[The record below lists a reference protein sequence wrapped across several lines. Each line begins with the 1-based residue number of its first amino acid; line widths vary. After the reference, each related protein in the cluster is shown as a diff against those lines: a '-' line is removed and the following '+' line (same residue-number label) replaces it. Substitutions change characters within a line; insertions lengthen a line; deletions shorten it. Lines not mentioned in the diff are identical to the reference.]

1 MHGATPIIRIV
12 FVHSTQSLTNLTGLS
27 MFVTKALIELAS
39 PSLIIFDTMV
49 RPSLIRIVLVPDT
62 QASMEL
68 TTLSL
73 VP

>member
-12 FVHSTQSLTNLTGLS
+12 FVHSMQSLTNLTGLS

-39 PSLIIFDTMV
+39 PNLIILDTMV

-62 QASMEL
+62 QA
-68 TTLSL
+68 
-73 VP
+73 